1 MLQLTLMPWPSRWL
15 TVKARVKGR
24 RIWNAIEHLFN
35 SWSYSSC
42 IREKA
47 NFNFFSA
54 PMSARTSHALMVSYL
69 CHSFFSLN
77 QVEAAGVAADVL
89 QRRDQGVSVATH
101 PKFEPKQQI
110 QRIEKLWQTSSLIEW
125 HMVASEL
132 SKRYPKAPPLGYST
146 RGTTGEI
153 ILNFNRYVFQ

>member
-1 MLQLTLMPWPSRWL
+1 
-15 TVKARVKGR
+15 
-24 RIWNAIEHLFN
+24 
-35 SWSYSSC
+35 
-42 IREKA
+42 
-47 NFNFFSA
+47 
-54 PMSARTSHALMVSYL
+54 
-69 CHSFFSLN
+69 
-77 QVEAAGVAADVL
+77 VAADVL

-132 SKRYPKAPPLGYST
+132 SKRYPKAPPPGYST
-146 RGTTGEI
+146 RGTTTTGEI